1 MACSASRNPDIAACV
16 RSREG
21 GSLLRGPHTDSAP
34 MQILDLRRGSETRTL
49 NHVFDPRLHLPSPT
63 VLESRLSALDSI
75 YISPLES
82 KTPLRTVSTPRSGS
96 ERDFR
101 ASSPSKCGDR
111 RVFVTFASPTPPRR
125 CISSRNRPKA
135 SRMHSPVAVA
145 ARAAAVAPRAV
156 ATAVVAVATVVAAE
170 GMLAEAAATAAAVQR
185 PVAPA
190 APTALHRATIRVLA
204 TQAATTT
211 FRSEWPP
218 RCPSYAQIDC
228 WYRRGLRPHACG
240 LKP

>member
-16 RSREG
+16 RCREG
-21 GSLLRGPHTDSAP
+21 GSPLRGPHTDSAP

-145 ARAAAVAPRAV
+145 AARSKSRGWEI
-156 ATAVVAVATVVAAE
+156 TVGGECHGVFRVT
-170 GMLAEAAATAAAVQR
+170 EARTDPNEHGNLLIWDPYTR
-185 PVAPA
+185 P
-190 APTALHRATIRVLA
+190 
-204 TQAATTT
+204 
-211 FRSEWPP
+211 
-218 RCPSYAQIDC
+218 
-228 WYRRGLRPHACG
+228 
-240 LKP
+240 KP